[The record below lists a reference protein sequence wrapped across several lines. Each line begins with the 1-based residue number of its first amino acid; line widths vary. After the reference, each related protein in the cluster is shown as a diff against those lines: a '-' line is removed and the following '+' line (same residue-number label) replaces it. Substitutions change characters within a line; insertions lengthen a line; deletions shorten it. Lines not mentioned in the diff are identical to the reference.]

1 MSLRLE
7 FVHLAR
13 QDTLT
18 MTELCQRF
26 NISRQTGYKWLRRG
40 ECALADQ
47 SRRPASSPA
56 KTPDA
61 MEQEVVQLRQAH
73 PRWGGRKIRRR
84 LEDLGFRAVPQA
96 STVTGILHRHGLIL
110 PADSAM
116 REPWT
121 RFEHDQ
127 PNALWQMDFK
137 GHFDTLQKQRCSP
150 LTVLDDHSRFS
161 ILLRACAR
169 TDTETV
175 QAGLR
180 EAFGQYGLPSRI
192 NTDNGSP
199 WGSPG
204 SPGQLTE
211 LAVWLIKLGIR
222 ISYSAPYHPQTNGKD
237 ERFHRTL
244 KAEVL
249 NGRCFATHEHVQRE
263 LDRWRTVYNCERPH
277 EAIGMDTPI
286 SRYQPSPR
294 TLPSILPEPEYG
306 PDDVVLRVKS
316 DGQLRFEGR
325 RLKVSNALCGL
336 TVAARA
342 KCGEDGVFEFWF
354 AHHRIL
360 TLDLKSENQ

>member
-1 MSLRLE
+1 MSLRQE
-7 FVHLAR
+7 FVHLAS

-26 NISRQTGYKWLRRG
+26 NISRQTGYKWLHRG
-40 ECALADQ
+40 EHALADQ
-47 SRRPASSPA
+47 SRRPLSSPS
-56 KTPDA
+56 KTPTA
-61 MEQEVVQLRQAH
+61 MEQEVVRLRQAH

-84 LEDLGFRAVPQA
+84 LRDLGLEAVPQP
-96 STVTGILHRHGLIL
+96 STVTDILHRHNLIL

-116 REPWT
+116 SQPWK
-121 RFEHDQ
+121 RFEHEQ
-127 PNALWQMDFK
+127 PNVLWQMDFK
-137 GHFDTLQKQRCSP
+137 GHFETLGKERCSP

-161 ILLRACAR
+161 ILLRACGP
-169 TDTETV
+169 TDTATV
-175 QAGLR
+175 QTGLR
-180 EAFGQYGLPSRI
+180 EAFGHYGLPLRI

-211 LAVWLIKLGIR
+211 LAVWLIRLGIR
-222 ISYSAPYHPQTNGKD
+222 ISYSRPYHPQTNGKD

-249 NGRCFATHEHVQRE
+249 NGRSFATQQHVQQE

-286 SRYQPSPR
+286 SRYRPSPR
-294 TLPSILPEPEYG
+294 AYPSILPEPEYG
-306 PDDVVLRVKS
+306 PDDVVLLVKS
-316 DGQLRFEGR
+316 DGRLRFEGR
-325 RLKVSNALCGL
+325 HLKVSNALYGL
-336 TVAARA
+336 PVAARA
-342 KCGEDGVFEFWF
+342 KPGEDGVFEFWF

-360 TLDLKSENQ
+360 TLDLRSDNH